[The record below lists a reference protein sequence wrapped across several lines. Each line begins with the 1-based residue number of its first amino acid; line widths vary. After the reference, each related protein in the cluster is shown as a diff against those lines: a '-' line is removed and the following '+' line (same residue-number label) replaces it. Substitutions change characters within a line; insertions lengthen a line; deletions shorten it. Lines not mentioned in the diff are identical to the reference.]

1 MRLGLFLL
9 PSLLVLGSCALPINS
24 ATSSSSKGGSDV
36 AISNSEVI
44 TSEPFEYGEN
54 YIATHLGNE
63 YEIAYSYSTKSNGVV
78 AEPLLITSAHNASG
92 YYIKDN
98 AGTEA
103 LFLKDG
109 TTYVVYMPNEEGQLA
124 LVPDLRLDEE
134 NVKGYSTSFLSY
146 MSIYEIAKDDLV
158 EDGNES
164 IAGRTCQKY
173 VFHASYVASAIDL
186 HYSIDI
192 ATGVCLRY
200 EATAVTGADTSAFQ
214 FLCTVFKTSGVVLP
228 SHI

>member
-63 YEIAYSYSTKSNGVV
+63 YEITYSYSTKSNGVV

-98 AGTEA
+98 ADTEA

-109 TTYVVYMPNEEGQLA
+109 TTYVVYMLGPPFLGEVTDDCGSSYTDSHRIFRHDERRIVAIHQEG
-124 LVPDLRLDEE
+124 
-134 NVKGYSTSFLSY
+134 
-146 MSIYEIAKDDLV
+146 
-158 EDGNES
+158 DGFTHL
-164 IAGRTCQKY
+164 G
-173 VFHASYVASAIDL
+173 VFA
-186 HYSIDI
+186 
-192 ATGVCLRY
+192 
-200 EATAVTGADTSAFQ
+200 
-214 FLCTVFKTSGVVLP
+214 
-228 SHI
+228 